1 MPHQVEPIRL
11 GIVGCGEATTGLHL
25 RAIEAHTDIDV
36 VALADIDATRL
47 EQAADR
53 FSVQGRYSDPEALI
67 ADPDVDAVAI
77 CVPPEHHVSLAMAAL
92 DADKHLFVEKP
103 LTLDLGDAQRLI
115 ARADRSDRTV
125 LVGHNLRH
133 HHHAAEAQRMIR
145 RGDLGSIEF
154 VHAVWS
160 SRYRIDRD
168 FPDWRRHRET
178 GGSAFVELAVHY
190 LDLWRYLTGSE
201 IEEIS
206 ASSRSG
212 EADDLTATVIARM
225 ADGVLVSSAFSQYA
239 VTGHDIE
246 VFGQD
251 GRLRI
256 SLCRFDGLEFAP
268 IARFPGSPSDRLQNL
283 LHTIKELPRGVASAT
298 RGGGFAES
306 YRDQWRHFADC
317 VRHGEQAMC
326 TLEDGMRA
334 VQAAFAC
341 IASAQSGR
349 LVRVADAPSSPAVI

>member
-1 MPHQVEPIRL
+1 MAHQVEPIRL

-25 RAIEAHTDIDV
+25 RAIEAHADIDV
-36 VALADIDATRL
+36 VALADVDATRL
-47 EQAADR
+47 EQAADK
-53 FSVQGRYSDPEALI
+53 FSVPGRYPDPEALI
-67 ADPDVDAVAI
+67 ADPNVDAVAI
-77 CVPPEHHVSLAMAAL
+77 CVPPEHHVPLAMAAL

-103 LTLDLGDAQRLI
+103 LTLDLDDAQRLI

-133 HHHAAEAQRMIR
+133 HHHAIEARKRIR
-145 RGDLGSIEF
+145 HGDLGSVEF

-168 FPDWRRHRET
+168 FPDWRRCRAT
-178 GGSAFVELAVHY
+178 GGSALFELAVHY

-201 IEEIS
+201 IEDVF

-225 ADGVLVSSAFSQYA
+225 ADGVLASSAFSQYA
-239 VTGHDIE
+239 ATGHDVE

-251 GRLRI
+251 GRLRL

-268 IARFPGSPSDRLQNL
+268 ITQFPGSPGDRLQGL
-283 LHTIKELPRGVASAT
+283 LHTIKELPRGVVSAT

-306 YRDQWRHFADC
+306 YRDQWRHFVNC
-317 VRHGEQAMC
+317 VRRGEPVMC
-326 TLEDGMRA
+326 TLEDGKRA
-334 VQAAFAC
+334 VQAALAC

-349 LVRVADAPSSPAVI
+349 LVRVADAPSSTALI

>member
-1 MPHQVEPIRL
+1 MAHQVEPIRL

-25 RAIEAHTDIDV
+25 RAIEAHADIDV
-36 VALADIDATRL
+36 VALADVDATRL
-47 EQAADR
+47 EQAANK
-53 FSVQGRYSDPEALI
+53 FSVPGRYPDPEALI
-67 ADPDVDAVAI
+67 ADPNVDGVAI
-77 CVPPEHHVSLAMAAL
+77 CVPPEHHVPLAMAAL

-103 LTLDLGDAQRLI
+103 LTLDLDDAQRLI
-115 ARADRSDRTV
+115 ARANRSDRTV

-133 HHHAAEAQRMIR
+133 HHHAIEARKRIR
-145 RGDLGSIEF
+145 HGDLGSVEF

-168 FPDWRRHRET
+168 FPDWRRCRAT
-178 GGSAFVELAVHY
+178 GGSALFELAVHY

-201 IEEIS
+201 IEDVF

-225 ADGVLVSSAFSQYA
+225 ADGVLASSAFSQYA
-239 VTGHDIE
+239 ATGHDVE

-251 GRLRI
+251 GRLRL

-268 IARFPGSPSDRLQNL
+268 ITQFPGSPGDRLQGL
-283 LHTIKELPRGVASAT
+283 LHTIKELPRGVVSAT

-306 YRDQWRHFADC
+306 YRDQWRHFVDC
-317 VRHGEQAMC
+317 VRRGEPVMC
-326 TLEDGMRA
+326 TLEDGKRA
-334 VQAAFAC
+334 VQAALAC

-349 LVRVADAPSSPAVI
+349 LVRVADAPSSTGLI